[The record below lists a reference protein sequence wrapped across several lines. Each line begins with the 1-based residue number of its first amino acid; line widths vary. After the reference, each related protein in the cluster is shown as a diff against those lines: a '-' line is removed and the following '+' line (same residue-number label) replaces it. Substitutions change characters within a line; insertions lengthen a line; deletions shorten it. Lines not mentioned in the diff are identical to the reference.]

1 MSSSPGYDESEPKQT
16 WCQHSQGYGQ
26 VYFSHR
32 VALRS
37 LDKVLHLSQPW
48 AEYTMTLLQPPSNNF
63 IAILV
68 CVNTLCAI
76 HTVTKLPGSTLF
88 EHISTVKQCK
98 PAYLSVTYLPVI
110 CLSTHLHVYVCAT
123 YTCQHMYMCCEMM
136 IKHALDCPEQCL
148 SCIRPCMERVNSWDL
163 GKGYEG
169 LARHISR
176 KSGHL
181 ISLAPVLEEAK
192 FV

>member
-26 VYFSHR
+26 VHFSHP

-37 LDKVLHLSQPW
+37 LNKVLHLSQPW
-48 AEYTMTLLQPPSNNF
+48 AEYTMMLLQPPSNNF

-68 CVNTLCAI
+68 CVSTLCTI
-76 HTVTKLPGSTLF
+76 HTVTKLPNSTLF

-98 PAYLSVTYLPVI
+98 PAYLSVTYLSLI
-110 CLSTHLHVYVCAT
+110 CPLTF
-123 YTCQHMYMCCEMM
+123 MYMCVSPYQCCEMII

-163 GKGYEG
+163 RKGYEG

-181 ISLAPVLEEAK
+181 ISLVPVLEEAK

>member
-16 WCQHSQGYGQ
+16 RCQHSQGYGQ
-26 VYFSHR
+26 VHFSHR

-48 AEYTMTLLQPPSNNF
+48 AEYTMTLLQLPSNNF

-68 CVNTLCAI
+68 CVSTLCAI
-76 HTVTKLPGSTLF
+76 HTVTKLPNSTF
-88 EHISTVKQCK
+88 FWSTS
-98 PAYLSVTYLPVI
+98 PLLSNANLRIYQLPI
-110 CLSTHLHVYVCAT
+110 YVSSVCPLT
-123 YTCQHMYMCCEMM
+123 FVYMCVSPCQCCGVI
-136 IKHALDCPEQCL
+136 IKHALNCPEQCL
-148 SCIRPCMERVNSWDL
+148 SCIRPFMERVNLWDW

-176 KSGHL
+176 KSSHL